1 MLRCTR
7 SGRIS
12 SSTET
17 ARATMAAASS
27 VGYTIENALKNEEQG
42 EKNGNIARGMSNT
55 RARCQLQF
63 LSFS

>member
-1 MLRCTR
+1 
-7 SGRIS
+7 
-12 SSTET
+12 
-17 ARATMAAASS
+17 MAAASS